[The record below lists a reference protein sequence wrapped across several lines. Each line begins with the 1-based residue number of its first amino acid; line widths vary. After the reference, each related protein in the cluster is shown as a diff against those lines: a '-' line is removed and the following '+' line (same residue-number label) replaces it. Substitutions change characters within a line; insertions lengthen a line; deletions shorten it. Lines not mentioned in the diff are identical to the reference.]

1 MAQLF
6 LWLYRLKT
14 TIINIFHSEGTK
26 VGGTMIILY
35 LTKPQQESMKP

>member
-14 TIINIFHSEGTK
+14 TIINIFRSEGTK

-35 LTKPQQESMKP
+35 LAKAQQESMKP